1 MFEIAAYL
9 FLVTVLLTS
18 ILVPVTSRLARR
30 WGVLDHPDPRK
41 IHKEPMPLSGG
52 WALFAALSI
61 VFWGHLLG
69 AWLLRDSALMHSLPD
84 RVRYFANMAPE
95 LMPRLLWVYLGAA
108 AVFVLGLVDDIRGMS
123 VKSRLVF
130 QTIIAV
136 GLVSIGL
143 RPNLGFLP
151 AWLSGLVGIV
161 WLVGI
166 TNAFNFLDGLDG
178 LSAGVA
184 LVATAALLAIMVMG
198 NQPIVTFYLATLAG
212 AQLGFLLHN
221 FHPARCFLGSS
232 GSLLL
237 GYLMASST
245 LLVTFMIRNRG
256 NWLLPVLAPLFILAI
271 PIYDTTSVVLI
282 RLIKRRSIA
291 IGDQSHFHHRLL
303 RLGFSHMQT
312 VLFVYLIAF
321 SVAISGVLLV
331 KASLRDSA
339 IILLQIAGILSI
351 IGIAE
356 RVASRARR
364 EVLDRRRAVTERREK
379 QPV

>member
-1 MFEIAAYL
+1 MFEIASYL
-9 FLVTVLLTS
+9 FLVTVLATS
-18 ILVPVTSRLARR
+18 ILVPGASWLARR

-52 WALFAALSI
+52 WALLAALTL
-61 VFWGHLLG
+61 VLWGHLLG
-69 AWLLRDSALMHSLPD
+69 AWALRHSSLMDWFPD
-84 RVRYFANMAPE
+84 RVRYFADMAPE
-95 LMPRLLWVYLGAA
+95 LASKLLWVYLGAV
-108 AVFVLGLVDDIRGMS
+108 AVFALGLVDDVRGMS

-143 RPNLGFLP
+143 RPNLGFIP
-151 AWLSGLVGIV
+151 AWLAGLVGVV
-161 WLVGI
+161 WIVGI
-166 TNAFNFLDGLDG
+166 TNSFNFLDGLDG
-178 LSAGVA
+178 LSSGVA
-184 LVATAALLAIMVMG
+184 LVATSALMAIMVMG
-198 NQPIVTFYLATLAG
+198 SQPIVIFYLAALAG

-237 GYLMASST
+237 GYLMAAST
-245 LLVTFMIRNRG
+245 LLVTYMMRNRG
-256 NWLLPVLAPLFILAI
+256 NWLLPVLAPVFILAI

-282 RLIKRRSIA
+282 RLVKRRSIA

-303 RLGFSHMQT
+303 RLGFSHRQA
-312 VLFVYLIAF
+312 VLFIYLVAF
-321 SVAISGVLLV
+321 SVAISAVLLV

-364 EVLDRRRAVTERREK
+364 EVLERRRAVTERREK